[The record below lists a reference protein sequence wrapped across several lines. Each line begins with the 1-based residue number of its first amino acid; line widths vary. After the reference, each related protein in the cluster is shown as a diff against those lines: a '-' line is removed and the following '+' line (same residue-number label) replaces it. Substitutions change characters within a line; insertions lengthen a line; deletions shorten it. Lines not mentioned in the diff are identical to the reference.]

1 MPPTGGALLASNHQS
16 FLDPPLVGTPLPRQ
30 VYYMARR
37 SLFDVPGL
45 GAYIRALKSFPVGRA
60 GVDRGAMRQAV
71 ALMRGGQAVVL
82 FPEGT
87 RSPDGR
93 VQPFRAGF
101 ALLAAQAG
109 VPMVPVAIDGA
120 FEAWPRQRRFP
131 WLGRVRVAYGE
142 PVPPLGAGKGERR
155 QAAETVRR
163 RVVALQ
169 EQLRHKE

>member
-1 MPPTGGALLASNHQS
+1 VPPAGGALLASNHQS
-16 FLDPPLVGTPLPRQ
+16 FLDPVLVGTPLRRQ

-37 SLFDVPGL
+37 SLFGVPGL
-45 GAYIRALKSFPVGRA
+45 GRYMRALKAFPVERV

-71 ALMRGGQAVVL
+71 ALMRAGQAVVV

-87 RSPDGR
+87 RSPDGQ

-109 VPMVPVAIDGA
+109 VPTVPVGIDGA
-120 FEAWPRQRRFP
+120 FEAWPRQRGFP

-142 PVPPLGAGKGERR
+142 PVSPPGQGKGERR
-155 QAAETVRR
+155 EAAEEVRR
-163 RVVALQ
+163 RVLALQ
-169 EQLRHKE
+169 EQLREKR